1 VPTGFDTFP
10 LSVYDG
16 VGSKGRLE
24 GVPRIRLTRWLYEM
38 LERWQRGLADWA
50 GGPPADRIPSKTLCE
65 IGPSPA
71 PNYKPLR
78 RVLLTE
84 GVARTLFDEYSDH
97 RLSERGTEETGWLL
111 LGWRDEDEAVIRA
124 TLPAGADREAG
135 EAHVRFNSTAQAV
148 ASRIARQSDRRL
160 ALLGVVHTHP
170 GSLRHPSDGDFR
182 GDIRW
187 VGQLRGGEGVFGIG
201 TANGDG
207 PEEIEQPRASVQ
219 RRGGMTF
226 CWYSLREGARRYQPI
241 PVEIVDG
248 PDLAQPLRATWAV
261 IEGNAERLERLA
273 RQQSRLGFEV
283 ALPSGLAAVVP
294 LADGTMLRAVLTKE
308 GVRYFL
314 VRNGELLASELHEP
328 RVDRGIYRLL
338 ADLADGDES

>member
-1 VPTGFDTFP
+1 
-10 LSVYDG
+10 
-16 VGSKGRLE
+16 
-24 GVPRIRLTRWLYEM
+24 M
-38 LERWQRGLADWA
+38 LERWQRGLATLA
-50 GGPPADRIPSKTLCE
+50 GEPPLDRLPSKALCE
-65 IGPSPA
+65 IGPPPA

-84 GVARTLFDEYSDH
+84 GVVRALFDEYSDH
-97 RLSERGTEETGWLL
+97 RLSERGGEETGWLL
-111 LGWRDEDEAVIRA
+111 LGWRDEEEAIIRA

-148 ASRIARQSDRRL
+148 ASRIARQADRRL

-170 GSLRHPSDGDFR
+170 GTLRHPSDGDFR

-187 VGQLRGGEGVFGIG
+187 VGQLRGGEGIFGIG
-201 TANGDG
+201 TANDEG
-207 PEEIEQPRASVQ
+207 PAEFQQPRASVL
-219 RRGGMTF
+219 RRGGLTI
-226 CWYSLREGARRYQPI
+226 CWYSLRDGGKRYHPVSVKMIDGA
-241 PVEIVDG
+241 
-248 PDLAQPLRATWAV
+248 DLATALRPTWAV

-283 ALPSGLAAVVP
+283 APPSGLAAVVP
-294 LADGTMLRAVLTKE
+294 LADGDALRAVLTKE

-314 VRNGELLASELHEP
+314 VRNGEPLASELHEP

-338 ADLADGDES
+338 AELADGDES